1 MQAKI
6 LTLCMFTV
14 YWPMMEGLP
23 CQTEVVPD
31 VPGKDCWQ
39 WVTQHG
45 KEGEDAG
52 DYCIYRVS
60 QKIYWLPLG
69 LKIAFLWGQS
79 FINNETIIECFKM
92 FTFLVGYFR
101 RKLNIL
107 FITLNPTIVATALWQ
122 IWKIPS
128 PGKRPMFEPRKFRAT

>member
-1 MQAKI
+1 MHVYGI
-6 LTLCMFTV
+6 LT
-14 YWPMMEGLP
+14 YGGRSP
-23 CQTEVVPD
+23 VPD
-31 VPGKDCWQ
+31 RGGPWCTWPRLLTLSHSTLQ
-39 WVTQHG
+39 RRRRCRWLL
-45 KEGEDAG
+45 
-52 DYCIYRVS
+52 YIYRVS

-92 FTFLVGYFR
+92 FTFLGYFR